1 VKNQY
6 TKKSLLSGISVI
18 VAMGSMGAAPAAW
31 AADAV
36 NESFTL
42 EEITVTAR
50 RRSESLQSVP
60 VAVTAFSEEEL
71 DKIGAV
77 DITDLA
83 QSTPNTTLKVS
94 RGTNSTITAFI
105 RGVGQQDPV
114 AGFEAGVGIYLDG
127 IYLNRPQGAVL
138 QIYDVERIEVLRGPQ
153 GTLYGRNTI
162 GGAIKYVTRR
172 LGDEPELRLKV
183 AGGNYNRLDGVLT
196 ASTPLSDTV
205 AVGGSVAYFSRDG
218 FGTNLFNGKQHYD
231 KDIFGAR
238 LGIELTPNENFFL
251 RISGDYT
258 RDSSNEKS
266 GHRLT
271 VSNNTNAPVLKN
283 VFDTRAGITG
293 EQLVTQGGVSADAE
307 WTVNETVTLKS
318 TTAYRKDDTQSPIDF
333 DSLPA
338 NDFDVPVVYRNDQFS
353 QEFQLLYESDNL
365 HGILGFYYLNANAF
379 DNFDVILGGLGVT
392 STTLG
397 DVNTKTWAIFGE
409 ASYDLSETVSVTFGG
424 RFTSDKR
431 RAKVIKQLFLGI
443 GSPDFGNNSA
453 ILLAESANFTG
464 RRKDTKFTP
473 KVSLEWHPVD
483 DMNLYASFSQGFKG
497 GGFDPRGSNLAQQG
511 FKPEVVDS
519 YEAGLKSTFADGR
532 ISTNIAGFFS
542 NYKDIQIPGSVG
554 IDTDGDGIQDDF
566 VGTTTNAG
574 KAEIWG
580 LEFEGVALVSENL
593 TAKASGGY
601 INADYKTWIVQG
613 VNIANTKVFQNTPE
627 WNGNFSLDYQ
637 FLQNMFGHDGS
648 IDLIGSVSY
657 KSKTFIF
664 ENPIPLLDQDGY
676 AVVDASIV
684 WTSEDGGVQIG
695 VHGKNLTDKK
705 YKVAGYNFPTL
716 SLEGVV
722 SAFYGNPRTVTL
734 TVDFRF

>member
-1 VKNQY
+1 M
-6 TKKSLLSGISVI
+6 KKHVPHTLMSSLSLIPLLLT
-18 VAMGSMGAAPAAW
+18 AGAGQTAF
-31 AADAV
+31 AADD
-36 NESFTL
+36 SKFTL
-42 EEITVTAR
+42 EEVVVTAR
-50 RRSESLQSVP
+50 RREESLLSVP
-60 VAVTAFSEEEL
+60 VAVTAFSGEEL
-71 DKIGAV
+71 DKIGAM

-127 IYLNRPQGAVL
+127 VYLNRPQGAVL
-138 QIYDVERIEVLRGPQ
+138 QIYDVARIEVLRGPQ

-172 LGDEPELRLKV
+172 FGNEPELRIKV
-183 AGGNYNRLDGVLT
+183 AGGNYNHLDGVVT
-196 ASTPLSDTV
+196 ASTPLSDTI

-238 LGIELTPNENFFL
+238 LGVEFTPNENFFL

-271 VSNNTNAPVLKN
+271 VSNNTHAPILKN
-283 VFDTRAGITG
+283 VYDTRAGITG
-293 EQLVTQGGVSADAE
+293 KQLVTQGGVSAEAE
-307 WTVNETVTLKS
+307 WTLNETVTLKS

-353 QEFQLLYESDNL
+353 QEFQLLYESDTL

-409 ASYDLSETVSVTFGG
+409 ATYDLSDTVSVTVGG

-431 RAKVIKQLFLGI
+431 RAKVVKQLFLGI

-453 ILLAESANFTG
+453 ILLRESANFTG

-473 KVSLEWHPVD
+473 KVSLEWHPTD

-497 GGFDPRGSNLAQQG
+497 GGFDPRGSNLAKQG
-511 FKPEVVDS
+511 FNPETVNS
-519 YEAGLKSTFADGR
+519 YEAGLKSKFADGR
-532 ISTNIAGFFS
+532 VNTNIAVFYS
-542 NYKDIQIPGSVG
+542 DYKDIQIPGSVG
-554 IDTDGDGIQDDF
+554 IDTNGDGIQDDF

-574 KAEIWG
+574 KAKIWG
-580 LEFEGVALVSENL
+580 IEFEGMALVSENL

-601 INADYKTWIVQG
+601 INADYKTWIVKG
-613 VNIANTKVFQNTPE
+613 VNIASTKVFQNTPK
-627 WNGNFSLDYQ
+627 WNGSFSLDYQ

-684 WTSEDGGVQIG
+684 WTSEDGGVQVGI
-695 VHGKNLTDKK
+695 HGKNLTDKK

-716 SLEGVV
+716 GLEGVV
-722 SAFYGNPRTVTL
+722 SAFYGNPLTVTG
-734 TVDFRF
+734 TVDLKF